1 MRQRVRAIG
10 AEQTEVGMKHGGMI
24 VAGAL
29 GLAMAVALPV
39 IGRAHDKDKDN
50 KAPMDAVV
58 QFAHLVSP
66 APAAGSLAGTLT
78 HFLNPDDVTI
88 AKGGTVTFVI
98 NNGGHGLAIYPV
110 DKKTTR
116 DDIAED
122 LCQGPAGTAESDRA
136 ARFTVCGGPQANL
149 NYDITDAKGDLII
162 RSGTNVQSPRLDDP
176 TNRLL
181 GTSGRVRTCGP
192 GESEPTC
199 DSSVLAANGAGGFLT
214 GNVIGIPASPGPPP
228 VAAVAQAIGNRIVY
242 RFNKTGRYL
251 VICMNRA
258 HSLNDHMFGFV
269 NVVGADDDN

>member
-1 MRQRVRAIG
+1 MKHRGTIVIG
-10 AEQTEVGMKHGGMI
+10 AL
-24 VAGAL
+24 A
-29 GLAMAVALPV
+29 LAMAVVVPA

-98 NNGGHGLAIYPV
+98 NNGGHGVAIYPV

-116 DDIAED
+116 QDIAED
-122 LCQGPAGTAESDRA
+122 LCQGPAGTDESDRA

-162 RSGTNVQSPRLDDP
+162 RSGTNLESPRLDDP

-199 DSSVLAANGAGGFLT
+199 DSSVLASNGAGGFLT
-214 GNVIGIPASPGPPP
+214 GNVLAIAANPTATPP
-228 VAAVAQAIGNRIVY
+228 VAAVAQAIGNRVVY
-242 RFNKTGRYL
+242 RFAKTGRYL
-251 VICMNRA
+251 VICMTRA
-258 HSLNDHMFGFV
+258 HALNDHMFGFV
-269 NVVGADDDN
+269 NVVGDDDN

>member
-1 MRQRVRAIG
+1 MNYRPGFLVG
-10 AEQTEVGMKHGGMI
+10 AAV
-24 VAGAL
+24 L
-29 GLAMAVALPV
+29 AVAVSSVGL
-39 IGRAHDKDKDN
+39 IARNSDKDKN
-50 KAPMDAVV
+50 SAPMDAVV

-88 AKGGTVTFVI
+88 GKGGTVTFVI
-98 NNGGHGLAIYPV
+98 NNGGHGVAIYPV

-116 DDIAED
+116 EDIASQ
-122 LCQGPAGTAESDRA
+122 LCQGPPGTAESDRA
-136 ARFTVCGGPQANL
+136 ARFAVCGGPQANL
-149 NYDITDAKGDLII
+149 NYDIFDAKGDLII
-162 RSGTNVQSPRLDDP
+162 VTGTNVQSPRVDDP

-214 GNVIGIPASPGPPP
+214 GNVLAIPTATPP
-228 VAAVAQAIGNRIVY
+228 VNAAIGNRIVY
-242 RFNKTGRYL
+242 RFTKTGRYL

-258 HSLNDHMFGFV
+258 HALNDHMFGFV
-269 NVVGADDDN
+269 NVVGDGDNN

>member
-1 MRQRVRAIG
+1 MQKLRVVMGVALLIAIAAVGTSVRAKDG
-10 AEQTEVGMKHGGMI
+10 
-24 VAGAL
+24 
-29 GLAMAVALPV
+29 
-39 IGRAHDKDKDN
+39 DKDK

-58 QFAHLVSP
+58 QFAQLVSP

-88 AKGGTVTFVI
+88 RKGGIVTFVI

-110 DKKTTR
+110 DKHTTR
-116 DDIAED
+116 ADIAAD
-122 LCQGPAGTAESDRA
+122 LCDGNNHETGPGNEATDRA
-136 ARFTVCGGPQANL
+136 ARFPLCQAAQANL
-149 NYDITDAKGDLII
+149 NYDIIDAKGNLII
-162 RSGTNVQSPRLDDP
+162 RTGTNVNNSNPRVDDP

-199 DSSVLAANGAGGFLT
+199 DSSALGANPAGGFLT
-214 GNVIGIPASPGPPP
+214 GNVVAIPTATPP
-228 VAAVAQAIGNRIVY
+228 VLQAIGNRIVY
-242 RFNKTGRYL
+242 QFNKTGRYL

-269 NVVGADDDN
+269 SVVGDGDDDQ

>member
-1 MRQRVRAIG
+1 
-10 AEQTEVGMKHGGMI
+10 MKHGGMM

-88 AKGGTVTFVI
+88 SKGGIVTFVI
-98 NNGGHGLAIYPV
+98 NNGGHGVAIYPV

-122 LCQGPAGTAESDRA
+122 LCAGPAGTA
-136 ARFTVCGGPQANL
+136 
-149 NYDITDAKGDLII
+149 
-162 RSGTNVQSPRLDDP
+162 
-176 TNRLL
+176 
-181 GTSGRVRTCGP
+181 
-192 GESEPTC
+192 
-199 DSSVLAANGAGGFLT
+199 
-214 GNVIGIPASPGPPP
+214 
-228 VAAVAQAIGNRIVY
+228 NRIA
-242 RFNKTGRYL
+242 RPGSPSAAGLRRT
-251 VICMNRA
+251 
-258 HSLNDHMFGFV
+258 
-269 NVVGADDDN
+269 

>member
-1 MRQRVRAIG
+1 MNERRLRAAVAALITIGAVGTVVRAD
-10 AEQTEVGMKHGGMI
+10 
-24 VAGAL
+24 
-29 GLAMAVALPV
+29 
-39 IGRAHDKDKDN
+39 DKDKDDR

-58 QFAHLVSP
+58 QFAQLVSP

-88 AKGGTVTFVI
+88 RKGGTVTFVI
-98 NNGGHGLAIYPV
+98 NNGGHGVAIYPV
-110 DKKTTR
+110 DKATTR
-116 DDIAED
+116 EDIAED
-122 LCQGPAGTAESDRA
+122 LCQGPPGTAESDRA

-162 RSGTNVQSPRLDDP
+162 RTGTNVNNSNPRVDDP

-181 GTSGRVRTCGP
+181 GTSGRVRTCAP

-199 DSSVLAANGAGGFLT
+199 DSSALGANPAGGFLT
-214 GNVIGIPASPGPPP
+214 GNVVAIPTATPP
-228 VAAVAQAIGNRIVY
+228 VAQVIGNRIAFQ
-242 RFNKTGRYL
+242 FNHTGRYL

-269 NVVGADDDN
+269 NVVGEGDDDK

>member
-1 MRQRVRAIG
+1 MRSRRFSI
-10 AEQTEVGMKHGGMI
+10 TVG
-24 VAGAL
+24 
-29 GLAMAVALPV
+29 AVALTLALPV
-39 IGRAHDKDKDN
+39 LGGADDKGKDKDKDTQVLT
-50 KAPMDAVV
+50 DAVV
-58 QFAHLVSP
+58 QFAHLVTP
-66 APAAGSLAGTLT
+66 APPAGSLAGTLT

-88 AKGGTVTFVI
+88 RKGGTVTFVV
-98 NNGGHGLAIYPV
+98 NNGGHGIAIYPV

-122 LCQGPAGTAESDRA
+122 LCQGPPGTAESDRA

-162 RSGTNVQSPRLDDP
+162 RTGANVNNSNPRVDDP

-181 GTSGRVRTCGP
+181 GTSGRVPTCGP
-192 GESEPTC
+192 GQTEPTC
-199 DSSVLAANGAGGFLT
+199 DSSVLAANAAGGFLA
-214 GNVIGIPASPGPPP
+214 GNVLANPNLTPPILTP
-228 VAAVAQAIGNRIVY
+228 TIGNRIVY

-269 NVVGADDDN
+269 NVVGDGDDDDK

>member
-1 MRQRVRAIG
+1 MQNRRLVTAVT
-10 AEQTEVGMKHGGMI
+10 AL
-24 VAGAL
+24 VA
-29 GLAMAVALPV
+29 AMAVGTAV
-39 IGRAHDKDKDN
+39 RAKDNDKDKDQ

-66 APAAGSLAGTLT
+66 APPAGSLAGTLT

-88 AKGGTVTFVI
+88 GKGGTVTFVI
-98 NNGGHGLAIYPV
+98 NNGGHGVAIYPV

-116 DDIAED
+116 NDIAED

-136 ARFTVCGGPQANL
+136 ARFTVCGGPEANL

-162 RSGTNVQSPRLDDP
+162 RTGTNVNNSNPRVDDP

-181 GTSGRVRTCGP
+181 GTSGRVRSCGP

-199 DSSVLAANGAGGFLT
+199 DSSVLGANPAGGFVA
-214 GNVIGIPASPGPPP
+214 GNVIAIPTATPP
-228 VAAVAQAIGNRIVY
+228 VAQAIGNRIVY
-242 RFNKTGRYL
+242 QFNKTGRYL

-269 NVVGADDDN
+269 NVVGGGDDGQ

>member
-1 MRQRVRAIG
+1 
-10 AEQTEVGMKHGGMI
+10 MKHRGMI
-24 VAGAL
+24 VVGTLA
-29 GLAMAVALPV
+29 LAMAVAMPM
-39 IGRAHDKDKDN
+39 IGRAHDKDKDD

-66 APAAGSLAGTLT
+66 APPAGSLAGTLT

-98 NNGGHGLAIYPV
+98 NNGGHGVAIYPV

-116 DDIAED
+116 QDIAED
-122 LCQGPAGTAESDRA
+122 LCQGPAGSDESDRA

-199 DSSVLAANGAGGFLT
+199 DSSVLAVNGAGGFLT
-214 GNVIGIPASPGPPP
+214 GNVLAIPTATPP
-228 VAAVAQAIGNRIVY
+228 VAAAIGNRVVY
-242 RFNKTGRYL
+242 RFTKTGRYL

-269 NVVGADDDN
+269 NVVGDGDN

>member
-1 MRQRVRAIG
+1 MRSRRFSITVG
-10 AEQTEVGMKHGGMI
+10 A
-24 VAGAL
+24 AL
-29 GLAMAVALPV
+29 ALALALSV
-39 IGRAHDKDKDN
+39 SGRADDKDKDKD

-58 QFAHLVSP
+58 QFAELVSP

-88 AKGGTVTFVI
+88 RQGGTVTFVI

-122 LCQGPAGTAESDRA
+122 LCQGPPGTAESDRA
-136 ARFTVCGGPQANL
+136 ARFTVCGAVQAAL
-149 NYDITDAKGDLII
+149 NYDITDAKGNLII
-162 RSGTNVQSPRLDDP
+162 RTGTNVANSNPRVDDP

-199 DSSVLAANGAGGFLT
+199 DSTVLAANPAGGFLT
-214 GNVIGIPASPGPPP
+214 GGVIAIPTATPP
-228 VAAVAQAIGNRIVY
+228 VAQVIGNRIVY
-242 RFNKTGRYL
+242 QFNKNGRYL

-269 NVVGADDDN
+269 NVVGGGDDDK